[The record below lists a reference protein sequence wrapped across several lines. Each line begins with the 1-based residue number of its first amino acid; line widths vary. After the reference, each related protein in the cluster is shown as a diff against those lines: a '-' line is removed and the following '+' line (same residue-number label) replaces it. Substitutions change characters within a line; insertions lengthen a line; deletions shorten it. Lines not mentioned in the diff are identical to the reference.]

1 LCALRRGP
9 ILSLSSLP
17 MLPCHSFCTQ
27 KVIHLIGRTTVMQT
41 PCRARRDER
50 GENCCTKVLVPPE
63 PFGSTRT
70 RPLFA
75 EEASPLYAPSKNE
88 VAQRW
93 QKKVDEFDAFIFTAA
108 EYNRGPTALM
118 HDAMI

>member
-1 LCALRRGP
+1 
-9 ILSLSSLP
+9 
-17 MLPCHSFCTQ
+17 MH
-27 KVIHLIGRTTVMQT
+27 T
-41 PCRARRDER
+41 PCRARRNER
-50 GENCCTKVLVPPE
+50 GENCCTKVLVPPG

-70 RPLFA
+70 MPLFA
-75 EEASPLYAPSKNE
+75 EEASPPTPSKNE

-108 EYNRGPTALM
+108 EYNRGPTGLM